1 MQWSDAWES
10 TPHQVCLR
18 SLKQCEQSSELRMAH
33 PSKGNT
39 SPVVNIP
46 YLLQSRPRS
55 RRRRRKRVWR
65 AAWTYLLQGASFL
78 AHVRLA
84 AVDDADDKG
93 DYDGNCCQTSY

>member
-1 MQWSDAWES
+1 MQRSDAWES

-55 RRRRRKRVWR
+55 RRRRRKRAWR
-65 AAWTYLLQGASFL
+65 SACTCLLQSVSSL
-78 AHVRLA
+78 ARPRLA
-84 AVDDADDKG
+84 AAVD
-93 DYDGNCCQTSY
+93 TV